1 MSNYRQKAINAA
13 FYADPDLLRQLIDE
27 GNFPK
32 SLVDDI
38 GLLSTPF
45 PIWRIPQCW
54 EIAMGTDPSI
64 YRDEIQGEVSDFME
78 RNAKV
83 KAIFAETFSIDYT
96 PIDYQ
101 KYCDYFFSEAP
112 DESDE
117 NILVDDNLAEIYKY
131 GSRDL
136 DIQLYCAVVRFDF
149 PKVKELLEKGADPYM
164 PASSDVSD
172 SSFMRIDVE
181 CSFLCTCQLSWAW
194 KPTRRYPV
202 DEQNIGDII
211 GWAAHETMFDWI
223 MRYSTVEKHYPF
235 EPAYVFQER
244 MNTGSAKVY
253 PISGDGTNHDLL
265 VLDASRAWFLELP
278 SRELNLDNYSV
289 CVSGYNK
296 HFKALFGVESHKDLV
311 EAFSKGYC
319 RVDAMGAFLERV
331 KDRKEFKVNDYRL
344 TKSSSELERYVH
356 RCAQKRGSVSL
367 EYFMYWY
374 HDVSKLLL
382 AAGLPEANVI
392 DLLKK
397 HPIQVGLIR
406 AHGNGLTPEH
416 LVKRLLEKPSA
427 PRVYDEYAQPKIRV
441 TKKRIAEYRKQLEE
455 EFRKFLPN
463 EIFDEEFIRHEC
475 YGVSDETIAGYIRQ
489 QYPPSDVAYY
499 ATL

>member
-1 MSNYRQKAINAA
+1 MPNYRNQAINAA
-13 FYADPDLLRQLIDE
+13 FYADPVLLRQLIDE
-27 GNFPK
+27 GKFPK
-32 SLVDDI
+32 SLIEDV
-38 GLLSTPF
+38 GMPGTPF

-54 EIAMGTDPSI
+54 EIAMGMDPSI
-64 YRDEIQGEVSDFME
+64 YRDEIQGTVADFME
-78 RNAKV
+78 RTAKV
-83 KAIFAETFSIDYT
+83 KAIFAEVFSVDYS
-96 PIDYQ
+96 PIDFAQYSTHF
-101 KYCDYFFSEAP
+101 YAAEP
-112 DESDE
+112 DETDDD
-117 NILVDDNLAEIYKY
+117 ILMEDNLANVYKY
-131 GSRDL
+131 GTRDIDL
-136 DIQLYCAVVRFDF
+136 QLYCAVCRFDF
-149 PKVKELLEKGADPYM
+149 PKVKELLEKGADPYA
-164 PASSDVSD
+164 PAYSDASAN
-172 SSFMRIDVE
+172 SFTRIGDE
-181 CSFLCTCQLSWAW
+181 CSFLCTCELSWAW
-194 KPTRRYPV
+194 KPERHYAV
-202 DEQNIGDII
+202 DGRNIGDLI
-211 GWAAHETMFDWI
+211 GWAAHETMYRWIEQYTTFYEDHFDNPKYECQKE
-223 MRYSTVEKHYPF
+223 MSVR
-235 EPAYVFQER
+235 
-244 MNTGSAKVY
+244 SAKVY
-253 PISGDGTNHDLL
+253 SVAGNGVNRDLI
-265 VLDASRAWFLELP
+265 VLDASRAWFIELP

-319 RVDAMGAFLERV
+319 RVDAMDAFLERV

-344 TKSSSELERYVH
+344 TKSSSKLERYVH

-374 HDVSKLLL
+374 QDVSKLLL

-416 LVKRLLEKPSA
+416 LVKRLLEKPSS

-463 EIFDEEFIRHEC
+463 EYFDEEFIRHEC